1 MTISLTHV
9 MLVLTLGV
17 SVTRVTGNIRGDLGE
32 GWHYLAKGVGLR
44 DLQPTR
50 SPRQIIGSRSDDF
63 CANSLFIDH

>member
-1 MTISLTHV
+1 MTTSLTHV

-17 SVTRVTGNIRGDLGE
+17 SVTRVTGNIRGDLGD
-32 GWHYLAKGVGLR
+32 GWHYLVKGVGLR

-63 CANSLFIDH
+63 CAKFTFY